1 MPVLVVEPGKQ
12 KTTFTPT
19 PTKRKMRSTG
29 TPFEDAAV
37 RTVELSADAFHEDAR
52 ASMVNCNRYL
62 CAQQM
67 ADKKMRG
74 GKPED
79 TAGTIARLCGDVRRF
94 GGAVFGDQC
103 MVVEGDTLLHLLVR
117 NDAHK
122 DTVEACLRGGADVG
136 AVNARGEQVLGLAR
150 KAAARSG
157 QRRHHG
163 PGASEEARERRLH
176 ADR

>member
-12 KTTFTPT
+12 KTAFTPT

-52 ASMVNCNRYL
+52 VSMVNCNRYL

-94 GGAVFGDQC
+94 GGAVF
-103 MVVEGDTLLHLLVR
+103 
-117 NDAHK
+117 
-122 DTVEACLRGGADVG
+122 
-136 AVNARGEQVLGLAR
+136 
-150 KAAARSG
+150 
-157 QRRHHG
+157 
-163 PGASEEARERRLH
+163 
-176 ADR
+176 

>member
-37 RTVELSADAFHEDAR
+37 RTVELSADAFHEDA
-52 ASMVNCNRYL
+52 ASMINCNRYL

-74 GKPED
+74 GSRRTRRGPSRGSV
-79 TAGTIARLCGDVRRF
+79 GT
-94 GGAVFGDQC
+94 
-103 MVVEGDTLLHLLVR
+103 
-117 NDAHK
+117 
-122 DTVEACLRGGADVG
+122 
-136 AVNARGEQVLGLAR
+136 
-150 KAAARSG
+150 
-157 QRRHHG
+157 
-163 PGASEEARERRLH
+163 
-176 ADR
+176 

>member
-1 MPVLVVEPGKQ
+1 
-12 KTTFTPT
+12 
-19 PTKRKMRSTG
+19 
-29 TPFEDAAV
+29 
-37 RTVELSADAFHEDAR
+37 
-52 ASMVNCNRYL
+52 
-62 CAQQM
+62 
-67 ADKKMRG
+67 MRG

-136 AVNARGEQVLGLAR
+136 AVNARRTSFGVG
-150 KAAARSG
+150 
-157 QRRHHG
+157 
-163 PGASEEARERRLH
+163 
-176 ADR
+176 